1 MEKNHLNF
9 WLVSKTR
16 DLLVL
21 SSPFQQSQ
29 CCIQTRRVLGQQS
42 FLQHWTW
49 LALLNWPLWVCSW
62 PGRLGG
68 VALSSLR
75 EEIAVSSP
83 CLQYPAKCLLNI
95 HVGFTNTSVWH
106 LQCQVWLLANYR
118 KLYHGSVLKAYT
130 ILWELHLPWN
140 CPWSFKATCGVKSIS
155 LGSLKHGLCI

>member
-49 LALLNWPLWVCSW
+49 LALLNWPLWVCS
-62 PGRLGG
+62 
-68 VALSSLR
+68 
-75 EEIAVSSP
+75 
-83 CLQYPAKCLLNI
+83 
-95 HVGFTNTSVWH
+95 
-106 LQCQVWLLANYR
+106 
-118 KLYHGSVLKAYT
+118 
-130 ILWELHLPWN
+130 
-140 CPWSFKATCGVKSIS
+140 
-155 LGSLKHGLCI
+155 